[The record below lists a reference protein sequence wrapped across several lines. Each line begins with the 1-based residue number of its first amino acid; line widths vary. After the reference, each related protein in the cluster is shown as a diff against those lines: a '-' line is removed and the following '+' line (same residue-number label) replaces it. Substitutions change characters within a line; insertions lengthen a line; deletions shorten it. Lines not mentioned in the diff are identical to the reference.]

1 MLDKRMFGML
11 QYPHDRKEVVGVLSM
26 RRKDDSK
33 KLQILEYI
41 NDYIGRH
48 SASPSVREIS
58 SGTGIPHATVQRYLV
73 AMDEAG
79 ELEYDGK
86 RIGTAA
92 AQKMT
97 PVNCMRVLGRVA
109 CGPGDEEQEEV
120 LEYIRMP
127 ENLVGKGTFFAL
139 IAKGDSMI
147 DAGIHEGDYVIVR
160 QTQTAELGDIVV
172 ALYDNLSNLKVL
184 DYDEKKEQYCLC
196 SRNPDKNKYADIY
209 VADLQVQGIAVG
221 VYHKLK
227 G

>member
-33 KLQILEYI
+33 KLQLMEFI

-48 SASPSVREIS
+48 SASPSMREIS

-160 QTQTAELGDIVV
+160 QTQTAEIGDIVV

-184 DYDEKKEQYCLC
+184 GYDEKEEQYCLC
-196 SRNPDKNKYADIY
+196 SRKPDKNKYADIY
-209 VADLQVQGIAVG
+209 VTDLQVQGIAVG

>member
-1 MLDKRMFGML
+1 MTNECSISYNTLTTEKKSWGYCLSVGRMIQKSSSSWSSSTTISGVT
-11 QYPHDRKEVVGVLSM
+11 PHRPPL
-26 RRKDDSK
+26 
-33 KLQILEYI
+33 
-41 NDYIGRH
+41 
-48 SASPSVREIS
+48 REIS

-73 AMDEAG
+73 AMDEDG
-79 ELEYDGK
+79 KLEYDGK

-160 QTQTAELGDIVV
+160 QTQTAEIGDIVV

-184 DYDEKKEQYCLC
+184 GFDEKKEQYYLC
-196 SRNPDKNKYADIY
+196 SRNPDKKKYADIY
-209 VADLQVQGIAVG
+209 VTDLQVQGIAVG

>member
-1 MLDKRMFGML
+1 ML
-11 QYPHDRKEVVGVLSM
+11 QYPHDRKEVVGVLLM

-33 KLQILEYI
+33 KLQLLDFI
-41 NDYIGRH
+41 NSYIGRH

-58 SGTGIPHATVQRYLV
+58 TGTGIPHATVQRYLV
-73 AMDEAG
+73 AMSEAG
-79 ELEYDGK
+79 EIEYDG
-86 RIGTAA
+86 RQIGTEA

-160 QTQTAELGDIVV
+160 QTQTAEPGDIVV
-172 ALYDNLSNLKVL
+172 ALYDNLSNLKEL
-184 DYDEKKEQYCLC
+184 GYDREKEQYFLR
-196 SRNPDKNKYADIY
+196 SRNPDRKKYADIY
-209 VADLQVQGIAVG
+209 VADLQVQGVAVG

-227 G
+227 T

>member
-11 QYPHDRKEVVGVLSM
+11 QYPHDRKEAVGVLSM

-33 KLQILEYI
+33 KLQLMEFI

-48 SASPSVREIS
+48 SASPSMREIS

-160 QTQTAELGDIVV
+160 QTQTAEIGDIVV

-184 DYDEKKEQYCLC
+184 GYDEREEQYCLC
-196 SRNPDKNKYADIY
+196 SRKPDKNKYADIY
-209 VADLQVQGIAVG
+209 VTDLQVQGIAVG

>member
-1 MLDKRMFGML
+1 
-11 QYPHDRKEVVGVLSM
+11 M

-33 KLQILEYI
+33 KLQLLEFI

-73 AMDEAG
+73 AMSESG
-79 ELEYDGK
+79 EIEYDG
-86 RIGTAA
+86 RQIGTEA

-97 PVNCMRVLGRVA
+97 PVNCIRVLGRVA

-127 ENLVGKGTFFAL
+127 ENLVGKGFFFAL

-147 DAGIHEGDYVIVR
+147 DAGIHECDYVIVR
-160 QTQTAELGDIVV
+160 HTQTAEIGDIVV
-172 ALYDNLSNLKVL
+172 ALYDNLSNLKEL
-184 DYDEKKEQYCLC
+184 GYDREKEQYFLR
-196 SRNPDKNKYADIY
+196 SRNLDRKKYADIY
-209 VADLQVQGIAVG
+209 VTDLQVQGVAVG

-227 G
+227 T

>member
-1 MLDKRMFGML
+1 MFDVL
-11 QYPHDRKEVVGVLSM
+11 QYPHDRKEVVGVLFM
-26 RRKDDSK
+26 RRKDESK
-33 KLQILEYI
+33 KLQLLEFI
-41 NDYIGRH
+41 NSYIGKH

-58 SGTGIPHATVQRYLV
+58 SGTGIHPATVHRYLV

-79 ELEYDGK
+79 EIEYDGK
-86 RIGTAA
+86 SIDTAA
-92 AQKMT
+92 TQKMT

-139 IAKGDSMI
+139 IAKGDSMV

-160 QTQTAELGDIVV
+160 QTQTAEIGDIVV

-184 DYDEKKEQYCLC
+184 GYDAEKEQYCLRSC
-196 SRNPDKNKYADIY
+196 NPDKKKYADIY
-209 VADLQVQGIAVG
+209 VTGLQVQGVAVG
-221 VYHKLK
+221 VYHKF
-227 G
+227 